1 MLRVALSFVIL
12 KHIEDLAVIMK
23 IAKKYLCVSK
33 LSDWATGKEEKTY
46 LILLW
51 DLKAGRG
58 WGKNRGVQSPARH
71 FASC

>member
-1 MLRVALSFVIL
+1 MLHIALSFVIL
-12 KHIEDLAVIMK
+12 KHIEDLAVMMK

-46 LILLW
+46 LLLLLLW

-58 WGKNRGVQSPARH
+58 QGKNWGV
-71 FASC
+71 